1 VWQPLAAADRR
12 HGAKAAALARLVRAG
27 FPVPDGIVLA
37 DPAAGGWPEALAPAL
52 RALGA
57 ERFAVRSSAEAEDG
71 ARASFAGQ
79 LHTTLNV
86 PAGRVAEA
94 VRRTAG
100 SGRGDGLAA
109 YQARTGRRIGGPVPV
124 LVQVMVDARAAGVA
138 FTRHPVTGGD
148 ELVIEAVHGLGERLV
163 AGAATPE
170 RWTVPTAPH
179 RWTPAATPHRW
190 IPTATPHRWAGAGG
204 AVAAAGTGV
213 LTSRQAG
220 AVADTARRVEALF
233 GCPQDVEWAIADG
246 RVWVLQARPITTA
259 PPPEPTGTAAGRP
272 LVTGTPA
279 SPGTATGAVRVIG
292 GLDAFDRFDD
302 GEVLVCRA
310 TSPAWTPLLARAAAV
325 VTETGGMLAH
335 AAIVA
340 REFAIPAVTAAS
352 GALTRLAD
360 GRRVLVDGTSG
371 TVTAI
376 EEEPTR

>member
-1 VWQPLAAADRR
+1 MSGRAEAVWEPLAAADPR

-37 DPAAGGWPEALAPAL
+37 DPAAAGWPEALAPAL

-57 ERFAVRSSAEAEDG
+57 ERFAVRSSAGAEDG

-86 PAGRVAEA
+86 PASRVAEA

-138 FTRHPVTGGD
+138 FTRHPVTGAD

-163 AGAATPE
+163 SGAATPE
-170 RWTVPTAPH
+170 RWSAQQ
-179 RWTPAATPHRW
+179 RWAG
-190 IPTATPHRWAGAGG
+190 TATPRRAGAGG
-204 AVAAAGTGV
+204 AVASAGTAV
-213 LTSRQAG
+213 LTSRQAD
-220 AVADTARRVEALF
+220 AVADTARRIEALF
-233 GCPQDVEWAIADG
+233 GCSQDVEWAIAAG
-246 RVWVLQARPITTA
+246 RVWVLQARPITTG

-272 LVTGTPA
+272 LLTGAPA

-292 GLDAFDRFDD
+292 GLDEFARFLD

-352 GALTRLAD
+352 GALARLTE
-360 GRRVLVDGTSG
+360 GRQVLVDGTCG